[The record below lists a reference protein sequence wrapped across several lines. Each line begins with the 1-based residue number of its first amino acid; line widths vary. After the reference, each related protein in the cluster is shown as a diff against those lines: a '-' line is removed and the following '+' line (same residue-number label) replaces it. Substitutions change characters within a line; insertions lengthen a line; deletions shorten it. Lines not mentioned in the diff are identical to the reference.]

1 MKKSLKKV
9 FGIILATA
17 TVMMSVCACGD
28 SSETEKKEIVVT
40 FMNGEQELGK
50 VTANAGEK
58 LTDYE
63 KYETVEGAEFLGWY
77 ETPTFLETSK
87 KDLKTVTF
95 DKDTVLYGSFK
106 STNVAEDTRL
116 WYVVGTGTSREL
128 AASNWAASVD
138 DSVKESCQLKPTGN
152 NTNEFAIT
160 LDLYEGDQF
169 QVIHDWSWDGQKG
182 YGCFTTIDATQ
193 MENGGGLGGSDTTS
207 NVVVVMDG
215 NYTITLTTDPDNGL
229 QDTLSIV
236 RNGDANVAA
245 DEQPTEP
252 ETTYE
257 VTDATGIVVK
267 GSWVADWSE
276 NKDLTRVEGTN
287 NFTITMDLAAGTELY
302 FMVFDNG
309 ADTGLGLNGS
319 AIIDDASK
327 QLVEDAYNVKV
338 RDDGQY
344 TFTVNAETMTI
355 TVTK

>member
-1 MKKSLKKV
+1 M
-9 FGIILATA
+9 A
-17 TVMMSVCACGD
+17 
-28 SSETEKKEIVVT
+28 
-40 FMNGEQELGK
+40 
-50 VTANAGEK
+50 
-58 LTDYE
+58 
-63 KYETVEGAEFLGWY
+63 
-77 ETPTFLETSK
+77 
-87 KDLKTVTF
+87 
-95 DKDTVLYGSFK
+95 
-106 STNVAEDTRL
+106 
-116 WYVVGTGTSREL
+116 
-128 AASNWAASVD
+128 
-138 DSVKESCQLKPTGN
+138 
-152 NTNEFAIT
+152 
-160 LDLYEGDQF
+160 
-169 QVIHDWSWDGQKG
+169 
-182 YGCFTTIDATQ
+182 
-193 MENGGGLGGSDTTS
+193 
-207 NVVVVMDG
+207 G

-236 RNGDANVAA
+236 RNGDVNVAA